1 MGGEAATR
9 AEPRVGHA
17 LGGVRGHE
25 LGDVLGLP
33 EHDVFVGA
41 LNLHAQEVRDFALV
55 LHVPASGEVGGEA
68 VVERVLVRVRAQ
80 HEQVVDVTAHE
91 EDLVTWSGGRRHNV
105 VAEEHTRIE
114 DALLQPGRS
123 VDALIPPGQPGEQ

>member
-25 LGDVLGLP
+25 FGDVLGLP

-41 LNLHAQEVRDFALV
+41 LNLHDQEVRDFALV
-55 LHVPASGEVGGEA
+55 LHIPTSREVAREA
-68 VVERVLVRVRAQ
+68 CVHGVLVRVGR
-80 HEQVVDVTAHE
+80 EDEEVVDVSA
-91 EDLVTWSGGRRHNV
+91 S
-105 VAEEHTRIE
+105 TR
-114 DALLQPGRS
+114 
-123 VDALIPPGQPGEQ
+123 

>member
-1 MGGEAATR
+1 MGGETAAR
-9 AEPRVGHA
+9 AELRVGHA

-55 LHVPASGEVGGEA
+55 LHVPSIIQSINEGGIKGMF
-68 VVERVLVRVRAQ
+68 VIMGV
-80 HEQVVDVTAHE
+80 HDEQVVHIASDE
-91 EDLVTWSGGRRHNV
+91 QLLVSR
-105 VAEEHTRIE
+105 
-114 DALLQPGRS
+114 ALRS
-123 VDALIPPGQPGEQ
+123 ID